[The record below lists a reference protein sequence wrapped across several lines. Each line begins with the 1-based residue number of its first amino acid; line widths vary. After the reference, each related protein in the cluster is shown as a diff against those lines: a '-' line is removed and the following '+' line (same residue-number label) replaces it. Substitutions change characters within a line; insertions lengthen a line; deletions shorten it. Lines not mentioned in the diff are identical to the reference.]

1 MADPRRTPRQRP
13 PDESHMA
20 KWNPS
25 QISVG
30 DRFYF
35 RRIDNASYPLPDWGS
50 RNVRGPRMTRRF
62 LAAVVF
68 PCLLIIYSTAP
79 VDAQSYVPAPTFGYS
94 AVPNY
99 APPAPPTGYASQGYQ
114 WRYERGAA
122 DWRNDTWREERFDQ
136 DWRNRNWQTRRELQ
150 DWREREDFAKSR
162 TPNNPYERGYVECGK
177 GAAGL
182 SGPCGDYATVGKKSE
197 TTEGNEN
204 APGDENEKGRS
215 GNRQVTRGVEDCGHG
230 SVWRRC

>member
-1 MADPRRTPRQRP
+1 
-13 PDESHMA
+13 MA

-25 QISVG
+25 QIGVVY
-30 DRFYF
+30 RFYF
-35 RRIDNASYPLPDWGS
+35 WRIGNTSYRLHERGVPERERASHDPTVFGRCRRSY
-50 RNVRGPRMTRRF
+50 
-62 LAAVVF
+62 
-68 PCLLIIYSTAP
+68 LLIIGSTAP
-79 VDAQSYVPAPTFGYS
+79 VDAQSYLPAPTFGYS

-99 APPAPPTGYASQGYQ
+99 APRAPPTGYASQGYQ

-122 DWRNDTWREERFDQ
+122 DWRNDTWREDRFDQ

-197 TTEGNEN
+197 STEGNEN
-204 APGDENEKGRS
+204 APGDGNEKGRS
-215 GNRQVTRGVEDCGHG
+215 GNRQLTRGVEDCGHG
-230 SVWRRC
+230 SVWRRCQ

>member
-1 MADPRRTPRQRP
+1 
-13 PDESHMA
+13 MA

-25 QISVG
+25 QIGVVY
-30 DRFYF
+30 RFYF
-35 RRIDNASYPLPDWGS
+35 WRICNTSYCLRERGS
-50 RNVRGPRMTRRF
+50 RNVRGLRMIRRF
-62 LAAVVF
+62 LAGVAAS
-68 PCLLIIYSTAP
+68 CLLIIGSTAP
-79 VDAQSYVPAPTFGYS
+79 VDAQSYLPAPNFGYS

-114 WRYERGAA
+114 WRYERGAT
-122 DWRNDTWREERFDQ
+122 DWRNDTWREDRFDQ

-182 SGPCGDYATVGKKSE
+182 SGPCGDYATVGKKSVP
-197 TTEGNEN
+197 TEGNEN
-204 APGDENEKGRS
+204 APSDGNEKGRS
-215 GNRQVTRGVEDCGHG
+215 GNRQLTRGVEDCGHG

>member
-1 MADPRRTPRQRP
+1 
-13 PDESHMA
+13 MA

-25 QISVG
+25 QIGV
-30 DRFYF
+30 DYHFYF
-35 RRIDNASYPLPDWGS
+35 RRMDNASYPLLGRGS
-50 RNVRGPRMTRRF
+50 RNARGHRMTRRF
-62 LAAVVF
+62 LAGVVVPYF
-68 PCLLIIYSTAP
+68 LIIYSTAP
-79 VDAQSYVPAPTFGYS
+79 AGAQPYVPAPTFGYS
-94 AVPNY
+94 VVPNY
-99 APPAPPTGYASQGYQ
+99 VPPAPPAGYASQGYQ

-122 DWRNDTWREERFDQ
+122 DWRNDTWREDRFDQ

-182 SGPCGDYATVGKKSE
+182 SGPCGDYATARKKSE
-197 TTEGNEN
+197 TTEGIES
-204 APGDENEKGRS
+204 APSDGNEKGRS

-230 SVWRRC
+230 SVWRRCQ